1 MTDSPRYNTGL
12 TPEERDPD
20 GVPRTAEDALRARV
34 RQQEAT
40 GRLGLAALLGTDPL
54 SLMDQAAGAVAEVLS
69 VGYSEVLELLPDG
82 PGLLLRAGVGWRDG
96 LVGRATVGTNLES
109 QAGYTLISRGPVVV
123 EDLRE
128 ERRFERSPLQEE
140 HGVVSGISVA
150 VYVHGH
156 AYGVLAAL
164 SAKKRAFTEDE
175 VLFLQE
181 VADVLGAA
189 IERKQVERDK
199 EDLLGERTEWAT
211 AAERRFEFLAE
222 ASALLSTSTD
232 LSTVLATAVRL
243 PVPALA
249 DLCFVDLVEEDEGS
263 VTRFALAEE
272 PIELEDEA
280 RGRELQSN
288 YRFDPSRSHGT
299 ARVYRTGV
307 LELVS
312 EVNEEIA
319 RDIARTAEHVDV
331 LRRLGR
337 GSYVGVPLRIAGR
350 TLGALGLVSS
360 EPGRYGTGDVA
371 LVEGL
376 AHCTALALDN
386 ARHHV
391 SEVELVRELVRRA
404 KEERRMVAA
413 PRRREEPQI
422 TPRQMEVLKMLA
434 AGRST
439 REIGGALYLSEAT
452 VRNHIRGL
460 LQAFGAHSQ
469 LEALARAR
477 ELDVIP

>member
-1 MTDSPRYNTGL
+1 MTDSPRYDTGL
-12 TPEERDPD
+12 TPDERDPD
-20 GVPRTAEDALRARV
+20 AALTTAEDALRARV

-40 GRLGLAALLGTDPL
+40 GRLGLAALLGSDPL
-54 SLMDQAAGAVAEVLS
+54 LLMDQAASAVAEVLA
-69 VGYSEVLELLPDG
+69 VEYSEVLELLPDG
-82 PGLLLRAGVGWRDG
+82 SGLLLRAGVGWRKG
-96 LVGRATVGTNLES
+96 LVGSATVGTNLES

-128 ERRFERSPLQEE
+128 ERRFQRSPLLEE
-140 HGVVSGISVA
+140 HGVVSGISVT
-150 VYVHGH
+150 VHVRGH

-164 SAKKRAFTEDE
+164 SSRKRAFTEDE

-189 IERKQVERDK
+189 IEREQVERDK
-199 EDLLGERTEWAT
+199 EELLGERTQWAT

-249 DLCFVDLVEEDEGS
+249 DLCFIDLVEEDEGS
-263 VTRFALAEE
+263 VSRFALAEE
-272 PIELEDEA
+272 PAAPETEA
-280 RGRELQSN
+280 RGGKLQSN
-288 YRFDPSRSHGT
+288 YRFDPSRPHGT

-307 LELVS
+307 PELVS

-319 RDIARTAEHVDV
+319 RDIARTAEHLDV
-331 LRRLGR
+331 LRRLGP

-350 TLGALGLVSS
+350 TLGAMGLVSS
-360 EPGRYGTGDVA
+360 KPGRYGTGDVA

-391 SEVELVRELVRRA
+391 SEAELVRELVRRA
-404 KEERRMVAA
+404 REERRVVAA
-413 PRRREEPQI
+413 PRHREAPQI
-422 TPRQMEVLKMLA
+422 TPRQMEVLNMLA

-439 REIGGALYLSEAT
+439 REIGGELYLSEAT

-477 ELDVIP
+477 ELGVIP

>member
-1 MTDSPRYNTGL
+1 MTDSPRYDTGL
-12 TPEERDPD
+12 TRAEQEPEGDPR
-20 GVPRTAEDALRARV
+20 PTEDALRARL

-54 SLMDQAAGAVAEVLS
+54 LLMDQAASTIAEVLS
-69 VGYSEVLELLPDG
+69 VEYSEVLELLPDG
-82 PGLLLRAGVGWRDG
+82 TGLLLRAGVGWRDG
-96 LVGRATVGTNLES
+96 LVGRATLGTNLES
-109 QAGYTLISRGPVVV
+109 QAGYTLISRGPVIV

-128 ERRFERSPLQEE
+128 ERRFEGPPFLDE
-140 HGVVSGISVA
+140 HGVVSGISV
-150 VYVHGH
+150 VFYVHGH

-164 SAKKRAFTEDE
+164 SAKKRVFTEDE

-189 IERKQVERDK
+189 IEREQAERAK
-199 EDLLGERTEWAT
+199 ESLLGERTQWAT

-222 ASALLSTSTD
+222 ASAILSTSTD
-232 LSTVLATAVRL
+232 FSTVLATAVRL

-249 DLCFVDLVEEDEGS
+249 DLCFVDVVEEDEGT
-263 VTRFALAEE
+263 VTRFAVAEE
-272 PIELEDEA
+272 PAGPDEVIS
-280 RGRELQSN
+280 RELRSS
-288 YRFDPSRSHGT
+288 YLFDPSRPHGT
-299 ARVYRTGV
+299 ARVYRTGNP
-307 LELVS
+307 ELVP
-312 EVNEEIA
+312 EVNEEIL
-319 RDIARTAEHVDV
+319 RDVARTPEHLDV
-331 LRRLGR
+331 LRRLGPS
-337 GSYVGVPLRIAGR
+337 SYVGVPLRIAGR
-350 TLGALGLVSS
+350 TFGVMGFVSS
-360 EPGRYGTGDVA
+360 EPDSYGTDDVA

-391 SEVELVRELVRRA
+391 SEAELVRELVRRA
-404 KEERRMVAA
+404 REDRRMVSRPRHREA
-413 PRRREEPQI
+413 PTI
-422 TPRQMEVLKMLA
+422 TPRQMEVLEMLA

-469 LEALARAR
+469 LEVLARAR
-477 ELDVIP
+477 ELGVLF

>member
-1 MTDSPRYNTGL
+1 MTDSPRYDAGL
-12 TPEERDPD
+12 TPAEQDPD
-20 GVPRTAEDALRARV
+20 EVPRTAEDELRARV

-54 SLMDQAAGAVAEVLS
+54 LLMDQAAGAVAEVLS

-82 PGLLLRAGVGWRDG
+82 TGLLLRAGAGWREG

-109 QAGYTLISRGPVVV
+109 QAGYTLISRGPVVL

-128 ERRFERSPLQEE
+128 ERRFEGSPLLDE
-140 HGVVSGISVA
+140 HGVVSGISVTI
-150 VYVHGH
+150 YVHGH

-189 IERKQVERDK
+189 IERKQAERDK
-199 EDLLGERTEWAT
+199 ENLLGERTQWAT

-232 LSTVLATAVRL
+232 FSTVLAIAVRL

-249 DLCFVDLVEEDEGS
+249 DLCFVDVVEEAEGS
-263 VTRFALAEE
+263 VTRFALAEQTSD
-272 PIELEDEA
+272 PEDEA
-280 RGRELQSN
+280 PAVEPQST
-288 YRFDPSRSHGT
+288 YRLDPSRQHGT
-299 ARVYRTGV
+299 AKVYRTGIP
-307 LELVS
+307 ELVP
-312 EVNEEIA
+312 EVNEEIL
-319 RDIARTAEHVDV
+319 RDIARTPEHLDV
-331 LRRLGR
+331 LRRLGP

-350 TLGALGLVSS
+350 TLGAMGLVSS
-360 EPGRYGTGDVA
+360 EPDRYGADDVA

-391 SEVELVRELVRRA
+391 SEAELVRELVRRA
-404 KEERRMVAA
+404 KDDRRLVAA
-413 PRRREEPQI
+413 PRHKEAPAI
-422 TPRQMEVLKMLA
+422 TPRQMEVLTMLA
-434 AGRST
+434 AGRSI
-439 REIGGALYLSEAT
+439 REIGGELYLSEAT

-469 LEALARAR
+469 LEVLARAR
-477 ELDVIP
+477 ELGVLP

>member
-1 MTDSPRYNTGL
+1 MTDSPRYDAGL
-12 TPEERDPD
+12 TPAEQDPD
-20 GVPRTAEDALRARV
+20 AATLMAEDELRARV

-54 SLMDQAAGAVAEVLS
+54 PLMDQAASTISEVLS
-69 VGYSEVLELLPDG
+69 VEYSEVLELLPDG
-82 PGLLLRAGVGWRDG
+82 TGLLLRAGTGWNEG

-128 ERRFERSPLQEE
+128 ERRFEGPPLLRE
-140 HGVVSGISVA
+140 HGVVSGISVTI
-150 VYVHGH
+150 YVHGH

-164 SAKKRAFTEDE
+164 SDKRRAFTEDE
-175 VLFLQE
+175 ILFLQE

-189 IERKQVERDK
+189 IERKQAERDK
-199 EDLLGERTEWAT
+199 ESLLGERTEWAT

-249 DLCFVDLVEEDEGS
+249 DLCFVDVVEEDEGS
-263 VTRFALAEE
+263 VTRFAFAEE
-272 PIELEDEA
+272 PSELEHEVPA
-280 RGRELQSN
+280 RELQSS
-288 YRFDPSRSHGT
+288 YRFDPSRPHGT
-299 ARVYRTGV
+299 ASVYRTGAP
-307 LELVS
+307 ELVP
-312 EVNEEIA
+312 ELNEEIL
-319 RDIARTAEHVDV
+319 RDIARTPEHLDV
-331 LRRLGR
+331 LRNLGA

-350 TLGALGLVSS
+350 TLGIMGLVSS
-360 EPGRYGTGDVA
+360 EPDRYGTGDVA
-371 LVEGL
+371 LAEGL

-391 SEVELVRELVRRA
+391 SEAELVRELVRRA
-404 KEERRMVAA
+404 REDRRVVASQRHREA
-413 PRRREEPQI
+413 PAI
-422 TPRQMEVLKMLA
+422 TPRQMEVLEMLA

-439 REIGGALYLSEAT
+439 REIGGELYLSEAT

-469 LEALARAR
+469 LEVLARAR
-477 ELDVIP
+477 ELGVLN